1 MKFHFKGQVKWT
13 REQMEQLIALG
24 AVMGCRDF
32 ITLPPTSCFALTAL
46 KIGKKAKKKTKKTTK
61 SKRAS
66 ARLIA

>member
-1 MKFHFKGQVKWT
+1 
-13 REQMEQLIALG
+13 MEQLIALG